1 MVQRFCAS
9 TELSALIYFFTP
21 HNVKWVM
28 RYADWVV
35 QAYLDFWFPQPI
47 FHRIHGSVAQGVAAS
62 VIAADNDTDSS
73 VLKLDA

>member
-28 RYADWVV
+28 RYADCVV
-35 QAYLDFWFPQPI
+35 QAYLDFWFPQP
-47 FHRIHGSVAQGVAAS
+47 FSTVFMVRSRREMQQV
-62 VIAADNDTDSS
+62 
-73 VLKLDA
+73 